1 MSEQSKFDEGYDR
14 GFNAGVESVK
24 STDYSEDLRKRYAY
38 LKLGGSWQV
47 DCDRDDQPAGSYLAG
62 FEDAMKTLGVTP

>member
-24 STDYSEDLRKRYAY
+24 STDYSEDLRKRYHY
-38 LKLGGSWQV
+38 LRLGGRW
-47 DCDRDDQPAGSYLAG
+47 DCEHDAEGYLAG
-62 FEDAMKTLGVTP
+62 FEDAMKTLGVKP

>member
-24 STDYSEDLRKRYAY
+24 STDYAEDLRKRYHY
-38 LKLGGSWQV
+38 LKHGGSWDV
-47 DCDRDDQPAGSYLAG
+47 EHDGEGYLSG
-62 FEDAMKTLGVTP
+62 FEDAMKTLGVVP